1 MIRLATISDL
11 KDIAKIHSICFPD
24 SFLTQ
29 VSKVKIIGCGLL
41 TLFYKIFIKHNSELF
56 LVAEDSQSGVVGF
69 CMGYYMDQED
79 LIASFLKRYRLL
91 IIFLTLVLLLS
102 GNKHIW
108 IKVLARFKHRPVESD
123 WEIVNN
129 KYESY
134 NKSDRGDLLSVCVLP
149 EFRGKKYAQ
158 ELMESYL
165 KALNING
172 RKICLLSVKQNNK
185 RAIRYYERNGFEL
198 YRTRGKEGY
207 TFVKLL

>member
-1 MIRLATISDL
+1 MIRFASKTDIKS
-11 KDIAKIHSICFPD
+11 IAKIHCISFPD
-24 SFLTQ
+24 SFITQLSKIKWLGRNLLYDFYLTF
-29 VSKVKIIGCGLL
+29 LL
-41 TLFYKIFIKHNSELF
+41 KNPELF
-56 LVAEDSQSGVVGF
+56 IVAEDKEYGVVGF

-91 IIFLTLVLLLS
+91 IMFKTLVLLLS
-102 GNKHIW
+102 GNKYIW
-108 IKVLARFKHRPVESD
+108 IKILARFKHRPVESD
-123 WEIVNN
+123 WKIVNN

-134 NKSDRGDLLSVCVLP
+134 NNSDRGDLLSVCVLP

-165 KALNING
+165 KALKING
-172 RKICLLSVKQNNK
+172 RKICLLSVKQNNE

-207 TFVKLL
+207 TFIKLL